1 VGLGEG
7 SIKMETNIDCMK
19 YRKSTHLAS
28 IDVDAI
34 IAEKGSCELT
44 IKLAFYDKGVDV
56 SGNKTDGYFLRFEEA
71 GIKDM
76 VVNSGN
82 RKKISSIIK
91 ELKGCTP
98 VESRNLTNWVGLK
111 IGLKVDPNVKMMG
124 QVVGGIIV
132 DLQYKSAPKKTLEQA
147 KADFAKV
154 TSRETFVN
162 AMNEN
167 SDFMQ
172 NAEIIAECKKLAV
185 TYQKPEVK

>member
-1 VGLGEG
+1 
-7 SIKMETNIDCMK
+7 METNIDCMK

-28 IDVDAI
+28 VDVDAM

-71 GIKDM
+71 GVKDM

-82 RKKISSIIK
+82 RKKIANIVK
-91 ELKGCTP
+91 QLKDCTA
-98 VESRNLTNWVGLK
+98 VESRNISNWTGLK

-132 DLQYKSAPKKTLEQA
+132 DVNYKQAPKKTLEEA
-147 KADFAKV
+147 KTELNLVD
-154 TSRETFVN
+154 SRESFVKCMNTFK
-162 AMNEN
+162 E
-167 SDFMQ
+167 FMQ
-172 NAEIIAECKKLAV
+172 NPEIIAICKELSTK
-185 TYQKPEVK
+185 YPKP

>member
-1 VGLGEG
+1 
-7 SIKMETNIDCMK
+7 METNIDCMK

-28 IDVDAI
+28 VDVDAI

-82 RKKISSIIK
+82 RKKIAAIVK
-91 ELKGCTP
+91 ELKSCTA

-132 DLQYKSAPKKTLEQA
+132 DLQYKSEPKKTLEDVKKYFSLVRDRQA
-147 KADFAKV
+147 F
-154 TSRETFVN
+154 EG
-162 AMNEN
+162 AMTLFKE
-167 SDFMQ
+167 FMQ
-172 NAEIIAECKKLAV
+172 NAEILQICKELSVK
-185 TYQKPEVK
+185 YPKPDAK